1 MEKKKIAIVFG
12 TRPEAIKM
20 APVILELKKH
30 QNEFEPC
37 IIVTAQHREM
47 LDQVLSVFNI
57 KPDFDLD
64 IMKKNQTLSDV
75 TADVLKGIEAIFL
88 KEQPNIVL
96 VHGDTTT
103 SFSAALAAY
112 YHQIPIGHVEAG
124 LRTYDKHF
132 PFPEEGNRK
141 LIDAI
146 TDLFF
151 VPTKKTKM
159 NLLKEG
165 TNEKQIVV
173 TGNTVIDTVYY
184 TKNIMVKHPV
194 LDLIDTKPK
203 QKWILLTSH
212 RRENYG
218 VPMHNIFESVLQ
230 ITEMHPEVEVLL
242 PVHLSPIVQKVA
254 KNILQGHDRIHLI
267 APLEVDVF
275 HQVIN
280 KSYLILTDS
289 GGLQEEAPA
298 LDIPVLVLRDKT
310 ERPEGLEAGTLKV
323 IGTEKKRIVEEVTE
337 LILNKTL
344 YTEMSEAKN
353 PYGDGRASE
362 RIVKELRKR
371 FEKQEY

>member
-1 MEKKKIAIVFG
+1 
-12 TRPEAIKM
+12 
-20 APVILELKKH
+20 
-30 QNEFEPC
+30 
-37 IIVTAQHREM
+37 
-47 LDQVLSVFNI
+47 
-57 KPDFDLD
+57 
-64 IMKKNQTLSDV
+64 
-75 TADVLKGIEAIFL
+75 
-88 KEQPNIVL
+88 
-96 VHGDTTT
+96 
-103 SFSAALAAY
+103 
-112 YHQIPIGHVEAG
+112 
-124 LRTYDKHF
+124 
-132 PFPEEGNRK
+132 
-141 LIDAI
+141 
-146 TDLFF
+146 
-151 VPTKKTKM
+151 M

-194 LDLIDTKPK
+194 WSDLIDTKPK

-298 LDIPVLVLRDKT
+298 LDIPVLVLRDKK
-310 ERPEGLEAGTLKV
+310 RNDLKVWKPGTLKV

-337 LILNKTL
+337 LIFK
-344 YTEMSEAKN
+344 
-353 PYGDGRASE
+353 
-362 RIVKELRKR
+362 
-371 FEKQEY
+371 